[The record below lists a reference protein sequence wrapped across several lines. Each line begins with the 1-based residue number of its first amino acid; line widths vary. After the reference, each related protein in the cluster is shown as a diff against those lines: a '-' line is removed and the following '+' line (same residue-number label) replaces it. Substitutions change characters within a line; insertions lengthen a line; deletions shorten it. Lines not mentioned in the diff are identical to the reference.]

1 MQRIQHTKTKV
12 KDALY
17 IRVQKLLDCRNLV
30 QRQLHISNGFR
41 MNQQLRRYAKAH
53 DQQSL
58 IKASLAM
65 TDSTRDVLSVSL
77 PLTYTSSLRALS
89 ITLRTVTRVGAVGV
103 DAQLPPPA
111 HIRILCTL
119 VNVMLT
125 LTSGPAVLTDTAGD
139 GVTGLHVTVTRAGAA
154 TLGAVAQ
161 TGTRAARALVTAH
174 HVTHVARAGEAAL
187 RVEAR
192 LAAHTFLAFVTVYAR
207 AVVAGVQ
214 LVAAVA
220 EALWDGVAHEVCD
233 GGTAVVTA
241 RCVAQVCGGGVCFT
255 ST

>member
-1 MQRIQHTKTKV
+1 MTRI
-12 KDALY
+12 
-17 IRVQKLLDCRNLV
+17 R
-30 QRQLHISNGFR
+30 
-41 MNQQLRRYAKAH
+41 
-53 DQQSL
+53 
-58 IKASLAM
+58 
-65 TDSTRDVLSVSL
+65 
-77 PLTYTSSLRALS
+77 
-89 ITLRTVTRVGAVGV
+89 AVGV
-103 DAQLPPPA
+103 DAQLPLPA

-139 GVTGLHVTVTRAGAA
+139 GVTGLHVTVTRASAA

-174 HVTHVARAGEAAL
+174 HVTHVARADEAAL

-192 LAAHTFLAFVTVYAR
+192 LAAHAFLAFVTVHAR
-207 AVVAGVQ
+207 AVVAEVQ

-220 EALWDGVAHEVCD
+220 EALWDGVGRKVCD

-241 RCVAQVCGGGVCFT
+241 RGVAQGGRGVFGLT
-255 ST
+255 GTW